1 MSHTCY
7 FVGAGLS
14 KSLELPDWPIP
25 LMMDFVRT
33 MADYLDNDVIL
44 TTLAELENAGVF
56 VTKCEEASRLAKVLV
71 GKDADRSI
79 ENRVRFA
86 KCLRDR
92 APESIEDLI
101 ERSSQVTASSSSAE
115 LKDRFLFSIN
125 QLFSIVGWNVSSAPL
140 EQFLRHQFEKD
151 GPSHTFVSFNYDLIL
166 DRTIQMAKGSNWH
179 PADGY
184 GFDIPYFTTENPPA
198 ANSAGGVLP
207 SARAIQFAD
216 DRGTYESA
224 IQILKPHGSLNWL
237 LPFEV
242 PYRTGKH
249 GLTLQPQPM
258 VLPLELGGGLR
269 YWSTSANF
277 NHIQCSGAHPHH
289 YGIFIIPPSSEKQS
303 DLSFLEKVRAREI
316 ETISECK
323 NIFVIGYSLPD
334 TDADQERIIRSAV
347 ERRSAGITRLIVVN
361 YGATPDYFQRVAEVF
376 SFPKQ
381 RLEVFN
387 RGFPDFANRFCRN
400 DSTVA

>member
-1 MSHTCY
+1 MT
-7 FVGAGLS
+7 
-14 KSLELPDWPIP
+14 
-25 LMMDFVRT
+25 DFIRT
-33 MADYLDNDVIL
+33 MAPYSVDNDVIL

-56 VTKCEEASRLAKVLV
+56 VTECKEASRLAKVLV
-71 GKDADRSI
+71 GKDAERSI
-79 ENRVRFA
+79 ENKVRFA

-101 ERSSQVTASSSSAE
+101 ERSSRVTASSSSAG

-125 QLFSIVGWNVSSAPL
+125 QLFSIVGWNVGSAPL
-140 EQFLRHQFEKD
+140 EQFLRHQFEND

-184 GFDIPYFTTENPPA
+184 GFRIPYFTTEDPPVT
-198 ANSAGGVLP
+198 NSAAGVLP
-207 SARAIQFAD
+207 RARAIQFD
-216 DRGTYESA
+216 DPGGTYESA

-258 VLPLELGGGLR
+258 VLPLELAGGLR

-277 NHIQCSGAHPHH
+277 NHIQCPGAHPHD
-289 YGIFIIPPSSEKQS
+289 YGIFIIPPSSEKRS
-303 DLSFLEKVRAREI
+303 DLNFLEKIRTREMEAI
-316 ETISECK
+316 LECE
-323 NIFVIGYSLPD
+323 NIFVIGYSLPV
-334 TDADQERIIRSAV
+334 TDADQELLIRSIV

-361 YGATPDYFQRVAEVF
+361 YHAAPDYFQRVAEVF
-376 SFPKQ
+376 AFPRQ

-387 RGFPDFANRFCRN
+387 SGFTDFVNRFCTN
-400 DSTVA
+400 DSTVASEA